1 MSILKDFSY
10 QYCKQVVE
18 ILNQSGIEL
27 PSKEV
32 AWSAVFDDYDEDDFV
47 YFIKDAVKNHLI
59 SYFRLCKN
67 KEVSEFLNLIYRVE
81 IRDGEFYFI
90 YIKELEFFKSHN
102 VITIEIGA
110 IPKMDS
116 LILTLES
123 NQLYRIIFKMAFED
137 ISLLIEPINEL
148 LPESCSWKL
157 YRERLIKILSPIAQV
172 KLPDQNE
179 EHFYNYLPLVLNNS
193 SANQSDRLVLENY
206 IDEPNLQCILELF
219 SGQLDSIQN
228 APRDSLYH
236 YILILKEELPSLFY
250 LPPVEDKKAREIL
263 DTLEVR
269 YFCVCL

>member
-1 MSILKDFSY
+1 MYILKDFSY

-18 ILNQSGIEL
+18 ILNQSGIEF

-32 AWSAVFDDYDEDDFV
+32 AWSAVFDEYDEDDFIS
-47 YFIKDAVKNHLI
+47 FIKNAVNGHLI
-59 SYFRLCKN
+59 SYSRLAKN
-67 KEVSEFLNLIYRVE
+67 KKVSEFLNLIYRVE
-81 IRDGEFYFI
+81 IRDGEFCFI

-102 VITIEIGA
+102 VITLEAGA
-110 IPKMDS
+110 IPDMDS

-123 NQLYRIIFKMAFED
+123 NQLYRIIFEMEFD
-137 ISLLIEPINEL
+137 NVSLLIEPINEF

-172 KLPDQNE
+172 ELPDQNE
-179 EHFYNYLPLVLNNS
+179 EHFYNYLPLLLNNS

-206 IDEPNLQCILELF
+206 IDEPYLQCILELF
-219 SGQLDSIQN
+219 SGQLDIIQN
-228 APRDSLYH
+228 APRDSLH
-236 YILILKEELPSLFY
+236 NYILILKEELPSLFY

-269 YFCVCL
+269 YFCMID